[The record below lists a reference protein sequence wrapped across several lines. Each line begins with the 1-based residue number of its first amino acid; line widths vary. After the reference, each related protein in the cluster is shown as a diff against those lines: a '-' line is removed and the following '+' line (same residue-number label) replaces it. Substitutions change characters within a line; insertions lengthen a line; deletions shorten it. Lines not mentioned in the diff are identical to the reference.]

1 MTTTASRTEP
11 APAAPPGPAAAAAAG
26 GPAGAAAARPR
37 LEVRRVAARLRQIV
51 GPEFVLVDPDELVA
65 YECDGLTA
73 FKHLPDLVVLPHTSE
88 EVQAIVRLCREEG
101 IVFVPRGAGTGLS
114 GGCLPVE
121 GGVIIGL
128 NRMMRILEVDLPNQ
142 RAAVE
147 PGVVNLWLSEH
158 LAPHGYY
165 YAPDPASQK
174 ACTIGG
180 NVAENSGGPHCL
192 KYGVTTNHVLGL
204 EVVLPDGERVHLGGR
219 VADPL
224 GYDLVGV
231 FVGSEGTF
239 GIATEIE
246 VRILRK
252 PQAVKTL
259 LAVFDEMDDASNAV
273 SGIIAAGIVPAA
285 IEMMD
290 TLAIHAVEAAVHA
303 GYPTDAGAVLL
314 VELDGLAAGVEAQ
327 LPLIERVL
335 REHRVREI
343 RVAKDEAERQ
353 ALWKG
358 RKNAF
363 GAMGR
368 ISPDYYVQDGVI
380 PRTKLMP
387 ILRSVAEAAARHG
400 LRVANVFHA
409 GDGNLHPLILYDASE
424 PGELERAVA
433 AGAEIMRACIEVGG
447 SITGEHGIGIEK
459 MDFMPLMYSEADLA
473 AMQKLRAVFNPE
485 GRMNPGKIFPT
496 SRACGEVASSHRA
509 PHPIEVAGLAQ
520 RF

>member
-1 MTTTASRTEP
+1 MP
-11 APAAPPGPAAAAAAG
+11 IPD
-26 GPAGAAAARPR
+26 
-37 LEVRRVAARLRQIV
+37 VRRIADRLAQLVGRSAVIV
-51 GPEFVLVDPDELVA
+51 DANELAA
-65 YECDGLTA
+65 YECDGLTG
-73 FKHLPDLVVLPHTSE
+73 FKHPPDVVVLPKTAD
-88 EVQAIVRLCREEG
+88 EVQAVVRLCQAEG
-101 IVFVPRGAGTGLS
+101 IVFIPRGAGTGLS

-121 GGVIIGL
+121 GGVMVGL
-128 NRMMRILEVDLPNQ
+128 SRMMAIVEIDLANQ
-142 RAAVE
+142 RAVVQ
-147 PGVVNLWLSEH
+147 PGVVNLWLSDA

-192 KYGVTTNHVLGL
+192 KYGVTTNHVVGL
-204 EVVLPDGERVHLGGR
+204 EVVLPDGERLHLGSR
-219 VADPL
+219 ASDAL

-246 VRILRK
+246 VRILKK
-252 PQAVKTL
+252 PQAVKTV
-259 LAVFDEMDDASNAV
+259 LAVFDEMDDGSRAV

-290 TLAIHAVEAAVHA
+290 TLSIQAVEAAVSA

-314 VELDGLAAGVEAQ
+314 VEIDGLAAGLGAQ
-327 LPLIERVL
+327 MAVIERVL
-335 REHRVREI
+335 RDCGVREI
-343 RVAKDEAERQ
+343 RIAKDDAER
-353 ALWKG
+353 ALLWKG

-368 ISPDYYVQDGVI
+368 ISPDYYVQDAVI
-380 PRTKLMP
+380 PRTKLLP
-387 ILRSVAEAAARHG
+387 ILRVVEEAAARQG
-400 LRVANVFHA
+400 LKVANVFHA
-409 GDGNLHPLILYDASE
+409 GDGNLHPLVLYDNSR

-433 AGAEIMRACIEVGG
+433 AGAEMMRACIEVGG
-447 SITGEHGIGIEK
+447 SITGEHGVGIEK
-459 MDFMPLMYSEADLA
+459 MDFMPLMFSEADLD
-473 AMQKLRAVFNPE
+473 AMRKVKAVFNPD

>member
-1 MTTTASRTEP
+1 MTATTA
-11 APAAPPGPAAAAAAG
+11 AATATG
-26 GPAGAAAARPR
+26 GTTPS
-37 LEVRRVAARLRQIV
+37 VRKPDIRRIAARLTRMV
-51 GPEFVLVDPDELVA
+51 GRAAVVVDPDELAA
-65 YECDGLTA
+65 YECDALTA
-73 FKHLPDLVVLPHTSE
+73 FKHPPDVVVLPATAD
-88 EVQAIVRLCREEG
+88 EVRAVVRLCKEEG
-101 IVFVPRGAGTGLS
+101 LVFTPRGAGTGLS
-114 GGCLPVE
+114 GGCLPAE
-121 GGVIIGL
+121 GGVVIGL
-128 NRMMRILEVDLPNQ
+128 NRMTEIVEVDLANQ
-142 RAAVE
+142 RAVVQSGAV
-147 PGVVNLWLSEH
+147 NIWLSEA

-174 ACTIGG
+174 ACTLGG

-219 VADPL
+219 TSDPL
-224 GYDLVGV
+224 GYDLAGA

-246 VRILRK
+246 VRILK
-252 PQAVKTL
+252 QPEAVRTL
-259 LAVFDEMDDASNAV
+259 LAVFEEMDDASNSV

-290 TLAIHAVEAAVHA
+290 NLSIQAVEAAVQA

-314 VELDGLAAGVEAQ
+314 VELDGLAAGLDAQ
-327 LPLIERVL
+327 MAVIERVL
-335 REHRVREI
+335 RENRVREI
-343 RVAKDEAERQ
+343 RVAKDETER
-353 ALWKG
+353 ALLWKG

-368 ISPDYYVQDGVI
+368 ISPDYYVQDAVI

-387 ILRSVAEAAARHG
+387 ILQVVQAAAARQG

-409 GDGNLHPLILYDASE
+409 GDGNLHPLVLYDGTQ
-424 PGELERAVA
+424 PGQLERAVA
-433 AGAEIMRACIEVGG
+433 ASAEMMRACIEVGG
-447 SITGEHGIGIEK
+447 SITGEHGVGIEK
-459 MDFMPLMYSEADLA
+459 VDFMPLMFSEADLD
-473 AMQKLRAVFNPE
+473 AMRKLKAVFNPD